1 MLLSKSSIN
10 IWDKVYSLPH
20 VKIYPVYI
28 QLMHGPIGIV
38 TSNGMYAWVDKII
51 EAKIAER

>member
-38 TSNGMYAWVDKII
+38 TSNGMYAWVDRII